1 MKHNGLMTLVWVI
14 LASIFCGTFYGIAQN
29 YDSVKRIWEE
39 LSHPDPPYY
48 PQGMK
53 PETYPADVSSF
64 DSKLRSTNGKKMDS
78 IILYPNKLRIWTHD
92 TLHVFQI
99 IGNRDYIKSIHQY
112 SDGEYFIDCSVEDA
126 MLGRNLRDSLKN
138 STYINFVENF
148 GYSTKDRY
156 EISPTGSIMV
166 TLYNEDDSIPL
177 KGIADSLGL
186 KAIHGYNFDRV
197 LNWEILLSKTKDNT
211 FEIAQKLNK
220 TKIFKSIG
228 SGYEGKVILEFTYDS
243 LINQQWGLYNL
254 NNISEPE
261 KNKFTDLSVSK
272 AWNYSTGNKIK
283 ICIVDY
289 GFDVMN
295 QDLKNKIIECFNP
308 ATGEDSI
315 TYNDTHGTA
324 CAGVAAA
331 IRNNF
336 YGISGV
342 APDSEL
348 MLTFYSDTTNTS
360 NGFDIYQRIAGAID
374 WAWWNEADI
383 ISCSWSASGTNKD
396 LKLITDAI
404 TRAQTYG
411 RKGKGCIVVKS
422 SGNTG
427 DSITFPGNY
436 PGVITVGSIDQN
448 TKVSSF
454 SSYGSNLWV
463 VAPGEKI
470 IAPDSIGGF
479 QIMKGTSFAAPAIAG
494 LAALILEAFPDA
506 TAEEVRNIIALSSRL
521 PNGVT
526 ATSSKKIGNTK
537 CPWNEKYGFGLPN
550 AYKAVDTAIY
560 IARQRKL
567 IYPKPENP

>member
-14 LASIFCGTFYGIAQN
+14 LATIFCGTFYGVAQN
-29 YDSVKRIWEE
+29 DDTSINIWKKIY
-39 LSHPDPPYY
+39 HPDPPFY
-48 PQGMK
+48 PQGME
-53 PETYPADVSSF
+53 PEVYPEDFSSTVSRSQ
-64 DSKLRSTNGKKMDS
+64 SKEMEEVDS
-78 IILYPNKLRIWTHD
+78 IILYPDRLQIWTND
-92 TLHVFQI
+92 TLPVFQL
-99 IGNRDYIKSIHQY
+99 IGNRDFIKNIQRY
-112 SDGEYFIDCSVEDA
+112 SHGVFAFECSVGDA
-126 MLGRNLRDSLKN
+126 IFGRKLRDSLKN
-138 STYINFVENF
+138 SPYVNLVENF
-148 GYSTKDRY
+148 GYSAKKHTELIPAGAIRV
-156 EISPTGSIMV
+156 E
-166 TLYNEDDSIPL
+166 LYNEKDSTRL
-177 KGIADSLGL
+177 KEIIDSLGL
-186 KAIHGYNFDRV
+186 KVIQGYNFGPKLDWVILLGKTKKNSFEFAR
-197 LNWEILLSKTKDNT
+197 LLSKIN
-211 FEIAQKLNK
+211 
-220 TKIFKSIG
+220 IFKYVG
-228 SGYEGKVILEFTYDS
+228 CGYTGKVILEFTYDS

-272 AWNYSTGNKIK
+272 AWNYSTGNKVK
-283 ICIVDY
+283 ICIIDN
-289 GFDVMN
+289 GFDIKN
-295 QDLKNKIIECFNP
+295 KDLRNKIIRYFNP
-308 ATGEDSI
+308 STGEDTI
-315 TYNDTHGTA
+315 TSNNTHGTA
-324 CAGVAAA
+324 CAGIAAA

-360 NGFDIYQRIAGAID
+360 NGFNIYQRIAGAID